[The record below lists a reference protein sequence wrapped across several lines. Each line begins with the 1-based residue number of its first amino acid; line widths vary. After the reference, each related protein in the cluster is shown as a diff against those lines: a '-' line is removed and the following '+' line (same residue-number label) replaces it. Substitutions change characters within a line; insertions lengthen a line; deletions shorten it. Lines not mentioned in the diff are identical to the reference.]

1 MTRWIVLGGLALLL
15 AVAGAVYFGGF
26 LAPSGHT
33 DYALQKQ
40 LHEASGEA
48 GIIWHAM
55 PVDQAYQKIPHQ
67 RTPFRATDSTAS
79 RDELDYLDA
88 LFALT
93 DAAVAERVATQGKLQ
108 RGLSIEPGKSNYD
121 AILSGILALET
132 PARLLPVEALV
143 YQAISEQRRYLAA
156 WRAAGRGNYFDRG
169 DPLIRSSHKKL
180 VGAHDLLIEIL
191 AGEGLHNRQALHDH
205 LSALDFI

>member
-1 MTRWIVLGGLALLL
+1 MRRWIVIGGLALLL

-40 LHEASGEA
+40 LHQASGES

-55 PVDQAYQKIPHQ
+55 PVAQAYREIPHQ
-67 RTPFRATDSTAS
+67 RTLFRAQESKAS
-79 RDELDYLDA
+79 RDEADYLGA

-93 DAAVAERVATQGKLQ
+93 DAAVAERVATQGKLR
-108 RGLSIEPGKSNYD
+108 RGDPVEPGTSNYD
-121 AILSGILALET
+121 AILSGILSLDT
-132 PARLLPVEALV
+132 PGRLLPVEALV

-156 WRAAGRGNYFDRG
+156 WRAAGRGDYFDPG
-169 DPLIRSSHKKL
+169 DPLVRSSHKKL